1 MGAARVRIA
10 AFLGALLAFPA
21 PAQDTPPVPKL
32 FEGMPG
38 GKGQWQVEFLEGA
51 PGKAKPPTMTLCT
64 DNVVRSQQQQERQAA
79 RRAQCTQRLLKD
91 TPTEAVIESACP
103 DATSTV
109 TMTRDGPS
117 SVLMAIQSSGARGE
131 RSMKMRYTHLGAC
144 REGQGALSFDRD
156 SEQCRKLRARAE
168 KMDPEK
174 ACARTKGDRAECE
187 QRMRDTVAKLSEMCK

>member
-1 MGAARVRIA
+1 MRTFAAA
-10 AFLGALLAFPA
+10 ACAVLLLSPALAQEA
-21 PAQDTPPVPKL
+21 PAAPKL

-38 GKGQWQVEFLEGA
+38 GKGQWQVEFLEGVA
-51 PGKAKPPTMTLCT
+51 GKGKPPTMTLCT

-109 TMTRDGPS
+109 TMTRDSPN
-117 SVLMAIQSSGARGE
+117 SVLMAIESSGARGE

>member
-1 MGAARVRIA
+1 MRTFAAA
-10 AFLGALLAFPA
+10 AFAALALSPALAQEA
-21 PAQDTPPVPKL
+21 PPVPKL

-38 GKGQWQVEFLEGA
+38 GKGQWQVEFLESV
-51 PGKAKPPTMTLCT
+51 PGKGKPPTMTVCT
-64 DNVVRSQQQQERQAA
+64 DNVVRSQQQQERRAA

-109 TMTRDGPS
+109 TMTRDGPNS
-117 SVLMAIQSSGARGE
+117 LLMAIESSGARGE
-131 RSMKMRYTHLGAC
+131 RSMTMRYTHLGAC

-156 SEQCRKLRARAE
+156 SEQCRRLRARAE
-168 KMDPEK
+168 NMDPEK